1 MVRIAGS
8 GAYHIVVVD
17 QKTTEGDVARVI
29 VLPERKAVVRLGPVS
44 PGQET
49 QPRATQLNA
58 RRIRPRR
65 THWFSIADRR
75 NRGSPP
81 RRTLTSCP
89 LAPALIPSRLDR
101 NRSGTIRGRLRYMPA
116 TRKSL

>member
-58 RRIRPRR
+58 RRTRRRR
-65 THWFSIADRR
+65 THWFSIAGRR
-75 NRGSPP
+75 NRGLARLGVASPHVRSP
-81 RRTLTSCP
+81 YPGTHRAWTGISLGLSAAACDTCQRRG
-89 LAPALIPSRLDR
+89 
-101 NRSGTIRGRLRYMPA
+101 N
-116 TRKSL
+116 